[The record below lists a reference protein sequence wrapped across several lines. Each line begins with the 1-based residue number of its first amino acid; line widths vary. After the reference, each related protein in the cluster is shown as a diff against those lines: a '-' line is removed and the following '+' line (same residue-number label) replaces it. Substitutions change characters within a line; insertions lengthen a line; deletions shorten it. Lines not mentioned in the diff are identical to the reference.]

1 MAGFG
6 LALAWFLLLD
16 LPPLPLSHG
25 VPAPKAPL
33 HPHPPQQ
40 PCKVSEILPTIINI
54 IVIIIMRVI
63 LMCNCMAA
71 ESQLISM
78 RISGLWGGGGLHKT
92 AKQHFPPSVTVTFG
106 RFSQRMQC
114 CCRVSN
120 AHAHVNWIKRKW
132 LGICGKIHDIMEPW
146 SSKRTASPCYPY
158 LSMLDRKG

>member
-54 IVIIIMRVI
+54 IVIIIMHVI

-78 RISGLWGGGGLHKT
+78 RISGWGGGSKKRKT
-92 AKQHFPPSVTVTFG
+92 TFPAIRDRDLKQIFP
-106 RFSQRMQC
+106 
-114 CCRVSN
+114 
-120 AHAHVNWIKRKW
+120 AHAVLLPRIK
-132 LGICGKIHDIMEPW
+132 C
-146 SSKRTASPCYPY
+146 ACAC
-158 LSMLDRKG
+158 

>member
-78 RISGLWGGGGLHKT
+78 RISGWGGGGQKKE
-92 AKQHFPPSVTVTFG
+92 KQHFETICWKFKKNIYVTE
-106 RFSQRMQC
+106 
-114 CCRVSN
+114 
-120 AHAHVNWIKRKW
+120 I
-132 LGICGKIHDIMEPW
+132 
-146 SSKRTASPCYPY
+146 
-158 LSMLDRKG
+158 